1 MNLQQLYAA
10 GSISAQTMVW
20 KPSMGEEW
28 AAIEKLPGLHAALSD
43 PIGSGLGDP
52 PASKSL

>member
-43 PIGSGLGDP
+43 PIGSGLGDR